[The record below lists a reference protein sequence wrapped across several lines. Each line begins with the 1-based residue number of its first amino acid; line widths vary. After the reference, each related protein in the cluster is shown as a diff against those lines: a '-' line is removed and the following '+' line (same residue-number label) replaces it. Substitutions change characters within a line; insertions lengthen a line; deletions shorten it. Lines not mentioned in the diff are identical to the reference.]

1 MAMNIRRIIAIIF
14 VIVTLV
20 LSFTVSANSAG
31 YIHVIPIKD
40 EITPAMAAFLSNEIQ
55 KANDLGAKGIIIEI
69 TTLGGRVDSALKMKE
84 AIMNSDV
91 EVAVYVQNR
100 AVSAGALI
108 AISADK
114 IFMAPGS
121 QIGAAE
127 PRPNDEKTISFVKA
141 EFGTTAEA
149 TDRRTDVAEAMVD
162 KNMEIEGLVKNGEI
176 LSMKASQAKEY
187 GFAEAILNSRKDVL
201 EYMEWT
207 DVGVKEIKFSLKM
220 KIAQFITSYEVA
232 SLLLIIG
239 IIAIIIE
246 IGTQG
251 FGVPGVIGIISFILY
266 FGGNVIAGY
275 SEWWPLALF
284 IIGFIMII
292 AEVFV
297 PGFGILGIGGI
308 IFVILGVVLSAPDL
322 TQGLTTL
329 AIAMIASIII
339 IPILFTFINKKTN
352 LFKRIILSEAVVME
366 DGDTDAFEYN
376 NLQGKVGK
384 VITTLRPAGTVLID
398 GKRVDVITD
407 GEYLPN
413 NTEVRV
419 IKVEGARIVVE
430 RNNKKQQKT
439 TNKK

>member
-1 MAMNIRRIIAIIF
+1 MNIRRIMAIIF
-14 VIVTLV
+14 IIVALV
-20 LSFTVSANSAG
+20 LPFTTFISSANSG
-31 YIHVIPIKD
+31 NYIHVIPVKD
-40 EITPAMAAFLSNEIQ
+40 EITPAMAVFLSNEIQ
-55 KANDLGAKGIIIEI
+55 KANDSGAKGIIIEI
-69 TTLGGRVDSALKMKE
+69 TTLGGRVDSALKMTE

-162 KNMEIEGLVKNGEI
+162 KNIEIEGLVAKGEI
-176 LSMKASQAKEY
+176 LSMKASQAKEFGY
-187 GFAEAILNSRKDVL
+187 AEAILDSREDVL

-207 DVGVKEIKFSLKM
+207 GVDVVETEFSLSM
-220 KIAQFITSYEVA
+220 RIAQFVTSYEVA
-232 SLLLIIG
+232 SLLLSIG
-239 IIAIIIE
+239 TIAIFVE

-251 FGVPGVIGIISFILY
+251 FGLPGIIGITSFFLY

-275 SEWWPLALF
+275 SEWWALVLF
-284 IIGFIMII
+284 IVGLILII
-292 AEVFV
+292 AEIFV
-297 PGFGILGIGGI
+297 PGFGILGISGI
-308 IFVILGVVLSAPDL
+308 ASVALGVVLSAPDII
-322 TQGLTTL
+322 QGLTTL
-329 AIAMIASIII
+329 VVAVIASIII
-339 IPILFTFINKKTN
+339 IPILFIFISKKTN
-352 LFKRIILSEAVVME
+352 LLKRVILSESETVEEGYVNAPKNDDLLGKTGKAV
-366 DGDTDAFEYN
+366 
-376 NLQGKVGK
+376 
-384 VITTLRPAGTVLID
+384 TTLRPTGTVLID
-398 GKRVDVITD
+398 GKRVDVVTD

-413 NTEVRV
+413 DTEVKV

-430 RNNKKQQKT
+430 KVERTKK
-439 TNKK
+439 